1 MVKDLIHAL
10 EGVLLGKPETVELL
24 VMALLA
30 DGHVLVEDVPGTGK
44 TTLAKALAAAIG
56 ADFARIQFTPDLLPA
71 DVTGGAVFKA
81 NTGEFEIRKGPVFTQ
96 VLLADEINRASP
108 RTQSALLEAMEER
121 QVSLEGQRYKLPEL
135 FMVLATENPVEFHG
149 VFPLPE
155 AQMDRFLVRISV
167 GYPTAETELE
177 ILRAHRG
184 GRPIDSLTAV
194 TTPEAILKAR
204 SEVQKIHI
212 DEALERYV
220 ISLVQATRNDG
231 GVRLA
236 ASPRAGM
243 NLVRMAQAC
252 AFVDGRDFVNPDDIQ
267 RVFFPVMEH
276 RVFAKDTGNPEASK
290 KILQGILKQ
299 VAIPK

>member
-10 EGVLLGKPETVELL
+10 NGVLLGKSETVELL

-44 TTLAKALAAAIG
+44 TTLSKALAAAIG

-71 DVTGGAVFKA
+71 DVTGGVVFKA
-81 NTGEFEIRKGPVFTQ
+81 NTGEFEIKKGPVFTQ

-121 QVSLEGQRYKLPEL
+121 QVSLEGERYKLPEL

-155 AQMDRFLVRISV
+155 AQMDRFMVRIAV
-167 GYPTAETELE
+167 GYPSAETELE
-177 ILRAHRG
+177 ILRAHRTS
-184 GRPIDSLTAV
+184 RPIDTLKAV
-194 TTPEAILKAR
+194 TNPEEILKAR
-204 SEVQKIHI
+204 ATVRGIHI
-212 DEALERYV
+212 DESLERYV
-220 ISLVQATRNDG
+220 ISLVQVTRNDG

-236 ASPRAGM
+236 ASPRAGL

-252 AFVDGRDFVNPDDIQ
+252 AYVNGRDFVNPDDIQ
-267 RVFFPVMEH
+267 RIFFPVMEH
-276 RVFAKDTGNPEASK
+276 RVFAKDSGDSDASK

-299 VAIPK
+299 VNVPK

>member
-10 EGVLLGKPETVELL
+10 NGVLLGKSETVELL

-44 TTLAKALAAAIG
+44 TTLSKALAAAIG

-81 NTGEFEIRKGPVFTQ
+81 NTGEFEIKKGPVFTQ

-121 QVSLEGQRYKLPEL
+121 QVSLEGERYKLPEL

-155 AQMDRFLVRISV
+155 AQMDRFMVRIAV
-167 GYPTAETELE
+167 GYPSAETELE
-177 ILRAHRG
+177 ILRAHRTS
-184 GRPIDSLTAV
+184 RPIDTLKAV
-194 TTPEAILKAR
+194 TNPEEILKAR
-204 SEVQKIHI
+204 ATVRGIHI
-212 DEALERYV
+212 DESLERYV
-220 ISLVQATRNDG
+220 ISLVQVTRNDG

-236 ASPRAGM
+236 ASPRAGL

-252 AFVDGRDFVNPDDIQ
+252 AYVNGRDFVNPDDIQ
-267 RVFFPVMEH
+267 RIFFPVMEH
-276 RVFAKDTGNPEASK
+276 RVFAKDSGDSDASK

-299 VAIPK
+299 VNVPK

>member
-177 ILRAHRG
+177 ILRAHRN

-276 RVFAKDTGNPEASK
+276 RVFAKDSGNPEASK

>member
-1 MVKDLIHAL
+1 MIKNLIHAL
-10 EGVLLGKPETVELL
+10 EGILLGKPETVELL

-44 TTLAKALAAAIG
+44 TTLAKALASAIG

-177 ILRAHRG
+177 ILRAHRN

-220 ISLVQATRNDG
+220 ISLVQATRTDG
-231 GVRLA
+231 NVRLP

-276 RVFAKDTGNPEASK
+276 RVFAKESGDPEASK

-299 VAIPK
+299 VAVPK

>member
-10 EGVLLGKPETVELL
+10 NGVLLGKSETVELL

-44 TTLAKALAAAIG
+44 TTLSKALAAAIG

-81 NTGEFEIRKGPVFTQ
+81 NTGEFEIKKGPVFTQ

-121 QVSLEGQRYKLPEL
+121 QVSLEGERFKLPEL

-155 AQMDRFLVRISV
+155 AQMDRFMVRISV
-167 GYPTAETELE
+167 GYPSAETELE
-177 ILRAHRG
+177 ILRAHRSS
-184 GRPIDSLTAV
+184 RPIDALKAV
-194 TTPEAILKAR
+194 TTPEAILKVR
-204 SEVQKIHI
+204 STVREIHI

-231 GVRLA
+231 SVRLA

-243 NLVRMAQAC
+243 NLVRMAQAS
-252 AFVDGRDFVNPDDIQ
+252 AFVEGRDFVNPDDIQ

-276 RVFAKDTGNPEASK
+276 RVFAKDSGDPDASK

-299 VAIPK
+299 VAVPK

>member
-1 MVKDLIHAL
+1 MIKNLIHAL
-10 EGVLLGKPETVELL
+10 EGILLGKSETVELL

-177 ILRAHRG
+177 ILRAHRN

-194 TTPEAILKAR
+194 TTPEAILNAR
-204 SEVQKIHI
+204 AEVQKIHI

-252 AFVDGRDFVNPDDIQ
+252 AYVNGRDFVNPDDIQ

-299 VAIPK
+299 VAVPK

>member
-177 ILRAHRG
+177 ILRAHRN
-184 GRPIDSLTAV
+184 GRPIDLLTAV

-276 RVFAKDTGNPEASK
+276 RVFAKDSGNPEASK

>member
-1 MVKDLIHAL
+1 MIKNLIHAL
-10 EGVLLGKPETVELL
+10 EGILIGKPETVELL

-96 VLLADEINRASP
+96 MLLADEINRASP

-177 ILRAHRG
+177 ILRAHRS

-194 TTPEAILKAR
+194 TTPEAILNAR
-204 SEVQKIHI
+204 AEVQKIHI

-252 AFVDGRDFVNPDDIQ
+252 AFVDSRDFVNPDDIQ

-290 KILQGILKQ
+290 KILQNILKQ
-299 VAIPK
+299 IPVPK

>member
-10 EGVLLGKPETVELL
+10 NGVLLGKSETVELL
-24 VMALLA
+24 VMALVA

-44 TTLAKALAAAIG
+44 TTLSKALAAAIG

-81 NTGEFEIRKGPVFTQ
+81 NTGEFEIKKGPVFTQ

-108 RTQSALLEAMEER
+108 RTQSALLEAKEER
-121 QVSLEGQRYKLPEL
+121 QVSLEGERYKLPEL

-155 AQMDRFLVRISV
+155 AQMDRFMVRVSV
-167 GYPTAETELE
+167 GYPTAETELD
-177 ILRAHRG
+177 ILRAHRTS
-184 GRPIDSLTAV
+184 RPLDSVHAVTVPGEVLTA
-194 TTPEAILKAR
+194 R
-204 SEVQKIHI
+204 GQVQRIHI
-212 DEALERYV
+212 DESLERYIV
-220 ISLVQATRNDG
+220 SLVQATRNDG

-252 AFVDGRDFVNPDDIQ
+252 AYVNGRDFVNPDDVQ
-267 RVFFPVMEH
+267 RVLFPVMEH
-276 RVFAKDTGNPEASK
+276 RVFDKDSGDPEASK

-299 VAIPK
+299 VSIPK

>member
-10 EGVLLGKPETVELL
+10 NGVLLGKSETVELL

-44 TTLAKALAAAIG
+44 TTLSKALAAAIG

-81 NTGEFEIRKGPVFTQ
+81 NTGEFEIKKGPVFTQ

-121 QVSLEGQRYKLPEL
+121 QVSLEGERFKLPEL

-155 AQMDRFLVRISV
+155 AQMDRFMVRISV
-167 GYPTAETELE
+167 GYPSAETELE
-177 ILRAHRG
+177 ILRAHRTS
-184 GRPIDSLTAV
+184 RPIDTLKAV
-194 TTPEAILKAR
+194 TNPEEILKAR
-204 SEVQKIHI
+204 ATVRGIHI
-212 DEALERYV
+212 DESLERYV
-220 ISLVQATRNDG
+220 ISLVQVTRNDG

-236 ASPRAGM
+236 ASPRAGL

-252 AFVDGRDFVNPDDIQ
+252 AYVNGRDFVNPDDIQ
-267 RVFFPVMEH
+267 RIFFPVMEH
-276 RVFAKDTGNPEASK
+276 RVFAKDSGDSDASK

-299 VAIPK
+299 VNVPK

>member
-1 MVKDLIHAL
+1 MVKELIDSL
-10 EGVLLGKPETVELL
+10 NGVLLGKSDTVELL

-44 TTLAKALAAAIG
+44 TTLSKALAAAIG

-81 NTGEFEIRKGPVFTQ
+81 NAGEFEIKKGPVFTQ

-121 QVSLEGQRYKLPEL
+121 QVSLEGERYKLPEL

-155 AQMDRFLVRISV
+155 AQMDRFMVRISV

-177 ILRAHRG
+177 ILRAHRSS
-184 GRPIDSLTAV
+184 RPIDSVRAVTVPGEVLTA
-194 TTPEAILKAR
+194 R
-204 SEVQKIHI
+204 GQVQRIHI
-212 DEALERYV
+212 DESLERYIV
-220 ISLVQATRNDG
+220 SLVQATRNDG

-252 AFVDGRDFVNPDDIQ
+252 AYVNGRDFVNPDDIQ

-276 RVFAKDTGNPEASK
+276 RVFAKDSGDSDASK
-290 KILQGILKQ
+290 KILQEILKQ

>member
-81 NTGEFEIRKGPVFTQ
+81 NTGDFEIRKGPVFTQ

-252 AFVDGRDFVNPDDIQ
+252 AYVNGRDFVNPDDIQ

-276 RVFAKDTGNPEASK
+276 RVFAKDSGDPDASK

-299 VAIPK
+299 VNVPK